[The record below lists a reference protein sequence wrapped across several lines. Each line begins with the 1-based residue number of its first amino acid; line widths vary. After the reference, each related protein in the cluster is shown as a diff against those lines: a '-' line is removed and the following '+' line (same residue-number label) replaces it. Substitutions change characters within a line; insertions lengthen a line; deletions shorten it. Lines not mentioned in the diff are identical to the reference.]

1 MSDDKRK
8 GEKPTP
14 DDVKEYLNDA
24 QQAELQTIEGF
35 GWSLKFIRRPLFQET
50 VVVVT
55 NPDGSSI
62 GILEEDG
69 RLNLDPNIE
78 IRK

>member
-1 MSDDKRK
+1 MNDDKRNS
-8 GEKPTP
+8 ETP
-14 DDVKEYLNDA
+14 IPNDVKKYLNDA
-24 QQAELQTIEGF
+24 QQAELNTIEGF
-35 GWSLKFIRRPLFQET
+35 GWSLKYIRRPLFQES

-69 RLNLDPNIE
+69 RLNLEPNIE
-78 IRK
+78 MRK

>member
-1 MSDDKRK
+1 MDDCKRNK
-8 GEKPTP
+8 SEPVP
-14 DDVKEYLNDA
+14 ANVKEYLNDA
-24 QQAELQTIEGF
+24 QQAQLNTIESF
-35 GWSLKFIRRPLFQET
+35 GWCVKFVRRPLFQES

-62 GILEEDG
+62 GTLEEDG
-69 RLNLDPNIE
+69 RLNLESDME

>member
-1 MSDDKRK
+1 MDDCKRNK
-8 GEKPTP
+8 SEPIP
-14 DDVKEYLNDA
+14 ANLKEYLNDA
-24 QQAELQTIEGF
+24 QQAQLNTIESF
-35 GWSLKFIRRPLFQET
+35 GWSIKFVRRPLFQES

-62 GILEEDG
+62 GTLEEDG
-69 RLNLDPNIE
+69 RLNLESAME